1 MLLIIKVTILLHPR
15 LSGFHRSSVDYDN
28 TLEVLATLGERD
40 HEEAMSAY
48 VIVEATVV
56 DEESRRRYA
65 SQAEP
70 LLREVGAEVIAF
82 GPWQVLSGE
91 PAFNDGMI
99 IRFPDNETASAW
111 YQSPAYQS
119 LLEIRAAAF
128 DCRFRLVN
136 ERRRAK
142 DSHERVPPEGS

>member
-1 MLLIIKVTILLHPR
+1 
-15 LSGFHRSSVDYDN
+15 
-28 TLEVLATLGERD
+28 
-40 HEEAMSAY
+40 MSDY
-48 VIVEATVV
+48 VIVEATVL
-56 DEESRRRYA
+56 DEESRRSYA
-65 SQAEP
+65 SQAEQ
-70 LLREVGAEVIAF
+70 LLREFRAEVIAF

-91 PAFNDGMI
+91 PAFNNGMI
-99 IRFPDNETASAW
+99 IRFPDNETALAW

-142 DSHERVPPEGS
+142 DSHETIPLEGS

>member
-1 MLLIIKVTILLHPR
+1 
-15 LSGFHRSSVDYDN
+15 
-28 TLEVLATLGERD
+28 
-40 HEEAMSAY
+40 MSAY
-48 VIVEATVV
+48 VIVEATVL

-91 PAFNDGMI
+91 PAFNNGMI
-99 IRFPDNETASAW
+99 IRFPDNETALAW

-142 DSHERVPPEGS
+142 DSHETIPLEGG